1 MTNQTAAPPTATPL
15 VDSGWLKSRLGT
27 PGLVV
32 LDVRTPPAG
41 GFVPGSL
48 HSDYATA
55 GWRATIGAG
64 PGMLPD
70 EAALERMI
78 GALGIGN
85 ADHVVLVA
93 AGANAADMGNATRVY
108 WTFRTLGHDAVS
120 VLDGGF
126 KAWTAAG
133 NPVEA
138 EPATRPA
145 ATFTAAPRGDLR
157 ATLPQVEAAV
167 ATGTT
172 PLHDAR
178 SAEQFAGKAKSP
190 QARAAGTLPG
200 AVNIDNGAFYSG
212 TDGRFVPASTVRALA
227 GEAGLELGNAPITF
241 CNTGHLASVSWFALS
256 EIAGVAGVRLYDGSM
271 SEWSADPARPLKN
284 AG

>member
-1 MTNQTAAPPTATPL
+1 MTNQTATPL
-15 VDSGWLKSRLGT
+15 VDADGLKDRLGSAN
-27 PGLVV
+27 LVV

-41 GFVPGSL
+41 GFIPGSV
-48 HSDYATA
+48 HSDYAMA
-55 GWRATIGAG
+55 GWRATVGAA
-64 PGMLPD
+64 PGLLP
-70 EAALERMI
+70 EPAALERLI
-78 GALGIGN
+78 GGLGIGN
-85 ADHVVLVA
+85 ADHVVVVA

-108 WTFRTLGHDAVS
+108 WTFKTLGHDAVS

-126 KAWTAAG
+126 AAWKAAG
-133 NPVEA
+133 NPVDA
-138 EPATRPA
+138 APLTRAPAR
-145 ATFTAAPRGDLR
+145 FTAAPRAGLR
-157 ATLPQVEAAV
+157 ATLPEVEAAV
-167 ATGTT
+167 AAGTT

-212 TDGRFVPASTVRALA
+212 ADKCFASPDTVRELA
-227 GEAGLELGNAPITF
+227 GKAGLPLDSGPVTF

-256 EIAGVAGVRLYDGSM
+256 EIAGVPGVRLYDGSM